1 MIRILSVL
9 VLLWVA
15 PAFGYQMYLE
25 PVARIRSEKV
35 LLRDVARLEGGGPA
49 ELVLLGKISEPY
61 YLSREELQ
69 TTVKEKPEAIFG
81 PGVWIVPLTKRLSS
95 AEVLDQLKL
104 AIKRLPGGDD
114 FLGKHTL
121 RVSSELETSQGTGVV
136 FRLPARA
143 AQLSSGRRII
153 SADLIVPDNGKDRT
167 LMRQQVDVEI
177 ARRTRVPVAARDLRR
192 GETIK
197 PGDFRLVTR
206 ELTTDNE
213 RFASENPVGLRVLSD
228 VDEGKALHS
237 SEIQYFPTIRR
248 GQSVTLIHQTPGIVL
263 KCRSTA
269 LQDGEPGSRID
280 VRIVLPSGQKSDI
293 RKADVVDEKTAVL
306 VR

>member
-1 MIRILSVL
+1 MIRALPVL
-9 VLLWVA
+9 ILLWVA

-25 PVARIRSEKV
+25 PVARVRAERV
-35 LLRDVARLEGGGPA
+35 LLRDVARLEGGGPGDQ
-49 ELVLLGKISEPY
+49 VLLGKISEPY

-81 PGVWIVPLTKRLSS
+81 PGVWVVPLTKKLTSI
-95 AEVLDQLKL
+95 EVLDQLKL
-104 AIKRLPGGDD
+104 AIRRLPGGDD
-114 FLGKHTL
+114 FLSKHTL
-121 RVSSELETSQGTGVV
+121 KVASELETSSGSAMV

-143 AQLSSGRRII
+143 SQLSAGRRII
-153 SADLIVPDNGKDRT
+153 SADMIVPDNGKDRT
-167 LMRQQVDVEI
+167 LMRQQIDVEI
-177 ARRTRVPVAARDLRR
+177 AKRVRVPVAARDLRR

-197 PGDFRLVTR
+197 AGDFRLVTR

-213 RFASENPVGLRVLSD
+213 RFASENPVGQRVLSD
-228 VDEGKALHS
+228 VEEGKTLHS
-237 SEIQYFPTIRR
+237 SEVQHFPTVRR
-248 GQSVTLIHQTPGIVL
+248 GQSLTLVHQTPGIVL

-269 LQDGEPGSRID
+269 LQDGEPGGRID

-306 VR
+306 AR